1 MTTISVSD
9 FAGAVDQAFG
19 GNVVLAPGAAGA
31 TDSVV
36 VSNEV
41 HVFDVA
47 AAVDEANVPTVTNI
61 HLEDYAGGVDGIY
74 DAPRGSLVKAIE
86 ISVNSY
92 QGVYSTLASS
102 CVAGVPY
109 QGNMRSLNRDHWNFM
124 YPS

>member
-9 FAGAVDQAFG
+9 FGGAVDQAFG

-36 VSNEV
+36 VSNDV
-41 HVFDVA
+41 HVFDMA
-47 AAVDEANVPTVTNI
+47 AAVDEADVPDVTNVS
-61 HLEDYAGGVDGIY
+61 LEDYAGSSDFISEQPKG
-74 DAPRGSLVKAIE
+74 ALVKGIHIA
-86 ISVNSY
+86 VNSY
-92 QGVYSTLASS
+92 QGVFSTIASS
-102 CVAGVPY
+102 CNAGAPY

>member
-1 MTTISVSD
+1 MTSISVSD
-9 FAGAVDQAFG
+9 FAGAYDQALG
-19 GNVVLAPGAAGA
+19 YNAVPEPGVAGA
-31 TDSVV
+31 TDGVV

-41 HVFDVA
+41 YVSDVA
-47 AAVDEANVPTVTNI
+47 GQVDYADVPDVTNI
-61 HLEDYAGGVDGIY
+61 RFEDYAAGVDGIY
-74 DAPRGSLVKAIE
+74 NQPKGALVKEIE

-102 CVAGVPY
+102 CAAGVPY